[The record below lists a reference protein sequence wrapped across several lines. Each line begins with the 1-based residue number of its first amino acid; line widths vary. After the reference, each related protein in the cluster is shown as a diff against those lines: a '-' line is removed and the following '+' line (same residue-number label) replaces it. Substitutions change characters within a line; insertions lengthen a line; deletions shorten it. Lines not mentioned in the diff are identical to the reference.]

1 MISKSKPEG
10 KDIGVN
16 DKNSIK
22 RLFFSHK
29 FHLCMPIMGK
39 CRSWRH
45 ASIIAYYLKYFRR
58 VGKIYDH
65 YQRICRPF
73 CSVIIILHE
82 HTWMKPKITRT
93 IFRHREKLSIQTP
106 AHRKDGKHFKSSFGR
121 FWVQRLSSEMAWCWF
136 VFFSKSG
143 EIHPRL
149 SSMGVLPWEI
159 YS

>member
-1 MISKSKPEG
+1 MIKTQL
-10 KDIGVN
+10 D
-16 DKNSIK
+16 
-22 RLFFSHK
+22 RRFFLITFTSD
-29 FHLCMPIMGK
+29 CMPIIEK
-39 CRSWRH
+39 CRLWRH
-45 ASIIAYYLKYFRR
+45 TSIIVYYLKYFRR
-58 VGKIYDH
+58 VGKKISSISSACDH

-82 HTWMKPKITRT
+82 RTWMKPKITRT
-93 IFRHREKLSIQTP
+93 IFRRREKLSIQTP